1 MLAAALGVFFA
12 WGSAPFV
19 VSRINPPDDPVRLIL
34 PPDWRVLGFAL
45 ALTFGV
51 TLLFGLLPALGVS
64 AVKPLRALQGREA
77 PRSRRV
83 LMHALITAQVA
94 FCFLAKLV
102 LFTTRLLVATF
113 EHLSHESVGFSA
125 ERLLTLDTFAQRAE
139 PPALWLQVAGHLRE
153 IPGVERVAL
162 ASWPLLDGNS
172 VNSYISIN
180 EAPPMPRLAYFLRVS
195 PGWIDTMKIMSMV
208 GTFFRARRLPGR
220 PS

>member
-1 MLAAALGVFFA
+1 
-12 WGSAPFV
+12 
-19 VSRINPPDDPVRLIL
+19 
-34 PPDWRVLGFAL
+34 
-45 ALTFGV
+45 
-51 TLLFGLLPALGVS
+51 LLPALGVS

-94 FCFLAKLV
+94 FCFLV
-102 LFTTRLLVATF
+102 LFTAGLLVATF

-162 ASWPLLDGNS
+162 ASWPLLDGRS
-172 VNSYISIN
+172 EEHTSELQSRFDLVC
-180 EAPPMPRLAYFLRVS
+180 RLLLE
-195 PGWIDTMKIMSMV
+195 KKK
-208 GTFFRARRLPGR
+208 
-220 PS
+220 

>member
-94 FCFLAKLV
+94 FCFLAKL
-102 LFTTRLLVATF
+102 A
-113 EHLSHESVGFSA
+113 
-125 ERLLTLDTFAQRAE
+125 
-139 PPALWLQVAGHLRE
+139 
-153 IPGVERVAL
+153 
-162 ASWPLLDGNS
+162 
-172 VNSYISIN
+172 
-180 EAPPMPRLAYFLRVS
+180 
-195 PGWIDTMKIMSMV
+195 
-208 GTFFRARRLPGR
+208 
-220 PS
+220 